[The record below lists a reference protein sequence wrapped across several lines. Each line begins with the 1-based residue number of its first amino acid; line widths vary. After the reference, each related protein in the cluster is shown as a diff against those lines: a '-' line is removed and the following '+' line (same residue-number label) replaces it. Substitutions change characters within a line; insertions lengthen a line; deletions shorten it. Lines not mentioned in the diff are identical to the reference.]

1 MILGASMSKKKVAQ
15 IVVEVLE
22 NAGVKRCY
30 GVVGDTLNDVTDA
43 MHHHSQI
50 EWVHVRHEEVGGFA
64 AGAESFMTKELSACA
79 GSCGPGSLHFI
90 NGLFESHRNGAPV
103 VLIASQLPTNVLGT
117 NFPQEVDYMP
127 IYQSC
132 SVFCEL
138 ITNPHEAKRIVMSA
152 CQAAL
157 TEKGVAVVILPSD
170 ISATFVEDLPVLQQY
185 QPKQPLI
192 RPIDDEII
200 KMANLLNAGE
210 RVGIYAGAGCEGAH
224 EELIA
229 LCEKLKAPIA
239 HTSRGKDFVEAN
251 NPYNVGM
258 TGMMGIKSGYEMI
271 EHCDTLLILGA
282 DFAWSQFY
290 PKHAKIIQVDIDVKK
305 LGLRHAIELGVI
317 GHIKETLQ
325 ALLPHL
331 TQKISSEF
339 LDKYV
344 DLYHKTTA
352 TLDKK
357 AVADHENL
365 IHPQYLT
372 ELLDQYADDDAFAT
386 ADGGS
391 ATVWLL
397 RHFKTNG
404 KRRTLI
410 SLKHGTMANAM
421 PQSIGLQKAYP
432 NRQVISLS
440 GDGGLTM
447 LMGDLLTIVQEKLPI
462 KIVIINNGALDFV
475 ELEMKADGMVNSYT
489 NLRNPDFA
497 KMADAIGIKGFSAKG
512 SRELEATVKEFL
524 AHDGP
529 AILDAHT
536 SRLEL
541 IFPPHATPSNFE
553 NMTLYGTKAI
563 LGGEGSTFFDMLK
576 NNFLEK

>member
-1 MILGASMSKKKVAQ
+1 MSKKKVAQ
-15 IVVEVLE
+15 IVVEALE
-22 NAGVKRCY
+22 HFGVKRCY

-64 AGAESFMTKELSACA
+64 AGAESFMTKNLTACA

-103 VLIASQLPTNVLGT
+103 VLIASQLPTSVLGT
-117 NFPQEVDYMP
+117 NFPQEVDYKP
-127 IYQSC
+127 IYQGC
-132 SVFCEL
+132 SVFCEEV
-138 ITNPHEAKRIVMSA
+138 TNPQEAKRIVMSA

-170 ISATFVEDLPVLQQY
+170 ISATEVEDLPIMQQY
-185 QPKQPLI
+185 QPKSPLVL
-192 RPIDDEII
+192 PIESELL
-200 KMANLLNAGE
+200 KMAEILNQGE
-210 RVGIYAGAGCEGAH
+210 KVGIYAGAGCEGAH
-224 EELIA
+224 AELIA
-229 LCEKLKAPIA
+229 LAEKLKAPIA
-239 HTSRGKDFVEAN
+239 HTSRGKDFVEGH

-271 EHCDTLLILGA
+271 EHCDTLIILGA

-290 PKHAKIIQVDIDVKK
+290 PKHAKIIQVDIDAKK
-305 LGLRHAIELGVI
+305 LGIRHAIELGVI
-317 GHIKETLQ
+317 GQIKPTLT
-325 ALLPHL
+325 ALLPHIKSK
-331 TQKISSEF
+331 TSTVF

-344 DLYHKTTA
+344 SLREKCMA
-352 TLDKK
+352 RLDQK
-357 AVADHENL
+357 AVADSEKL
-365 IHPQYLT
+365 IHPQYLV
-372 ELLDQYADDDAFAT
+372 ELLNEYADDDALAT

-391 ATVWLL
+391 STVWLL
-397 RHFKTNG
+397 RHFQTNG

-421 PQSIGLQKAYP
+421 PQAIGLQKAYP
-432 NRQVISLS
+432 HRQVISLS

-447 LMGDLLTIVQEKLPI
+447 LMGDLLTLVQEKLPV
-462 KIVIINNGALDFV
+462 KVVIVNNGALDFV

-489 NLRNPDFA
+489 DLHNPDFA
-497 KMADAIGIKGFSAKG
+497 KMADAIGMKGFSAKG
-512 SRELEATVKEFL
+512 SHELEAAVKAFL
-524 AHDGP
+524 AHEGP
-529 AILDAHT
+529 AILDVHT

-553 NMTLYGTKAI
+553 NMSLYAAKSMI
-563 LGGEGSTFFDMLK
+563 GGEGGTFFEMLK
-576 NNFLEK
+576 DNFLKK

>member
-1 MILGASMSKKKVAQ
+1 MSKKKVAQ

-30 GVVGDTLNDVTDA
+30 GVVGDTLNDVTDSI
-43 MHHHSQI
+43 HHHSQI

-64 AGAESFMTKELSACA
+64 AGAESFMTKGLSACA

-138 ITNPHEAKRIVMSA
+138 ITNPHEAKRIVMTA

-192 RPIDDEII
+192 RPIDEEILKI
-200 KMANLLNAGE
+200 ANLLNSGE

-331 TQKISSEF
+331 IQKTSTEF

-344 DLYHKTTA
+344 DLYHKTMEK
-352 TLDKK
+352 LDKK

-372 ELLDQYADDDAFAT
+372 ELLDQYADDDALAT

-462 KIVIINNGALDFV
+462 KIV
-475 ELEMKADGMVNSYT
+475 
-489 NLRNPDFA
+489 
-497 KMADAIGIKGFSAKG
+497 
-512 SRELEATVKEFL
+512 
-524 AHDGP
+524 
-529 AILDAHT
+529 
-536 SRLEL
+536 
-541 IFPPHATPSNFE
+541 
-553 NMTLYGTKAI
+553 
-563 LGGEGSTFFDMLK
+563 
-576 NNFLEK
+576 

>member
-1 MILGASMSKKKVAQ
+1 MSKKKVAQ
-15 IVVEVLE
+15 IIVEVLE

-170 ISATFVEDLPVLQQY
+170 ISATVVEDLPVLQQY

-210 RVGIYAGAGCEGAH
+210 QVGIYAGAGCEGSH

-305 LGLRHAIELGVI
+305 LGLRYAIELGVI

-325 ALLPHL
+325 TLLPYL
-331 TQKISSEF
+331 TQKTSSEF

-352 TLDKK
+352 KLDKK

-372 ELLDQYADDDAFAT
+372 ELLDQYADDDALAT

-489 NLRNPDFA
+489 NLQNPDFA

-512 SRELEATVKEFL
+512 SHELEATVKEFL

-563 LGGEGSTFFDMLK
+563 LGGEGPTFFDMLK